1 MAPRHLTAAMAA
13 LVFIGATAP
22 AVGALAADHQGGGG
36 GGHAAAAGH
45 AGGHSAG
52 GYRGGGGGGY
62 YRGGGGYG
70 YRGGGGGGLVA
81 GLALGAALGY
91 YAGHPYYCRDHR
103 HWRWNPYYGRY
114 VYYYGG
120 GYC

>member
-22 AVGALAADHQGGGG
+22 AVGALAADHQ
-36 GGHAAAAGH
+36 
-45 AGGHSAG
+45 
-52 GYRGGGGGGY
+52 GGGGGY